1 MFYDINIGKINILLF
16 LYRLITLK
24 KLCKKEIMQRW
35 ILSKIHQNMDITK
48 KTLIILPHL
57 DDEFALVPLIKNITK
72 ENSNNLKIIYCAER
86 IFDSDKK
93 RKDRRSES
101 VSSLKLLGCKKENI
115 SYLNDYFEVQDLRL
129 SASSKNIYNFIKK
142 IHFKEN
148 FSQIISLSFEGG
160 HPDHD
165 SLALIVNKFSKAYM
179 INTFYV
185 PAYNHRRTLFIPIS
199 VFRPLQTQEYY
210 FIIKK
215 YNLFCWVD
223 CLKIAYIYKTER
235 KAFIKLLPFI
245 LFKSIFSQ
253 KMYLSQILNIESV
266 KWIESLSCSRY
277 KVSKEEILEA
287 INW

>member
-1 MFYDINIGKINILLF
+1 
-16 LYRLITLK
+16 
-24 KLCKKEIMQRW
+24 MQRW

-57 DDEFALVPLIKNITK
+57 DDEFALVPLIKNIAK

-199 VFRPLQTQEYY
+199 VFRPLQTQENY

-245 LFKSIFSQ
+245 LFQSIFSQ